1 MAKQSCYNKMVGLDI
16 HVFIWYLLEN
26 DKDTRILHL
35 EKKMFVDAL
44 TTDALLFLGIT
55 EYF

>member
-1 MAKQSCYNKMVGLDI
+1 MVGLDI

-44 TTDALLFLGIT
+44 TTDALVFLGIK
-55 EYF
+55 EYYF